1 MVQKWSKPCSIF
13 RYCRAQS
20 AILVAAKAVLVIV
33 IGRVRPKAIQVGL
46 LGGTTMKSL
55 LNTKVA

>member
-1 MVQKWSKPCSIF
+1 MAV
-13 RYCRAQS
+13 
-20 AILVAAKAVLVIV
+20 KAVLVIV
-33 IGRVRPKAIQVGL
+33 IGRVHPKEIQVGL